1 VAIGLGCALGV
12 GRALQ
17 SQLFE
22 IKASDPSTYLLGAL
36 LMLLTALTACLIPAR
51 RATKINPIEAL
62 RAE

>member
-1 VAIGLGCALGV
+1 LAV

-22 IKASDPSTYLLGAL
+22 IKAADPSTYLLGAL
-36 LMLLTALTACLIPAR
+36 LMLLTALAACLIPAR